1 MCRSWFHRFAWVKPL
16 KAKKAK
22 TVLHSFVEIA
32 NESKRNPNKL
42 WVDQGR

>member
-22 TVLHSFVEIA
+22 TVLRSFVEIA
-32 NESKRNPNKL
+32 KESKRNPNKL